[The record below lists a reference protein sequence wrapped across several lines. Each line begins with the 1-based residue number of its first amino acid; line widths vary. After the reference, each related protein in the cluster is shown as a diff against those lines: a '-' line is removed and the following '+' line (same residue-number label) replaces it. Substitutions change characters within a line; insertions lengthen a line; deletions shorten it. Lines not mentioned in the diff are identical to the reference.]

1 MTDPGIELPSFA
13 GSLALSFV
21 SLGVVC
27 LLAYV
32 GLRWLSRR
40 GGGGSGS
47 AIRVVARCSVE
58 PRRTLVVVRVADRCF
73 LLGVGEGPMS
83 MLAELDESVF
93 REEERQGTGTKWV
106 FSDLLRGSVLKKVIN
121 SKANRSSHGGSNE
134 GEAR

>member
-40 GGGGSGS
+40 GVGGSGG
-47 AIRVVARCSVE
+47 AIRVVARCSIE
-58 PRRTLVVVRVADRCF
+58 PRRTVVVVRVAERCF
-73 LLGVGEGPMS
+73 LLGIGEGPMAL
-83 MLAELDESVF
+83 LAELDASAF
-93 REEERQGTGTKWV
+93 RDQDLQGSGAGWM
-106 FSDLLRGSVLKKVIN
+106 FSDFLRGTVLKKID
-121 SKANRSSHGGSNE
+121 SKPHGTSQGSSNK
-134 GEAR
+134 GETR